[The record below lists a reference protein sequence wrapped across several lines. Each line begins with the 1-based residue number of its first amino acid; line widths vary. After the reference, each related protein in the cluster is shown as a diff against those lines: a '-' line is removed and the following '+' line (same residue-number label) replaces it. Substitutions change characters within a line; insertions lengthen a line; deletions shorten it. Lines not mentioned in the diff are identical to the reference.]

1 MNKFQ
6 NDKILFFLYKI
17 AVNFYNVFIFWW
29 IVFFLLFHK
38 FNDMIAVF
46 RDIKSRR
53 QVADIDEVI
62 IRENSFYKFAEDIIY

>member
-1 MNKFQ
+1 
-6 NDKILFFLYKI
+6 
-17 AVNFYNVFIFWW
+17 
-29 IVFFLLFHK
+29 
-38 FNDMIAVF
+38 MIAFF